1 MPVACPTRRRFAY
14 RLRVAPAALQGTP
27 VALPVRSLTPA
38 PPDPILGL
46 TEAFRA
52 DARAEKVNLAVGVYV
67 DDTGVTPVIGSVL
80 EAERRLLEK
89 AGPKGYLPI
98 DGRPGFKN
106 AVRDLIFTP
115 DHEIVKSG
123 RSATAQTPGG
133 TGALR
138 VAADF
143 LLQTGSSKTIWL
155 SEPTWPNHPQLF
167 TIAGFTLRTYPY
179 LDASGRN
186 VDESGMLGA
195 LRSAVPGDVLLLH
208 GSCHNPS
215 GVDPDQETWAAIGEA
230 VIERELLPIVD
241 FAYQGFGFGLREDAD
256 WLTGLARPGMEFLV
270 CTSYSKN
277 FALYNERVGALTIVA
292 ADPGRAAS
300 ALSHLKIAIR
310 SNYSNPPAHGA
321 DIVETILTDPALR
334 ARWEVDLA
342 AMRNRILGNRAALV
356 EALVAAN
363 VPGNWDPIRHQR
375 GMFALLALSDEQVA
389 RLRAEFGVFVVGRGR
404 INVAGLTAANL
415 PRVVQAVKAV
425 IEG

>member
-1 MPVACPTRRRFAY
+1 T
-14 RLRVAPAALQGTP
+14 
-27 VALPVRSLTPA
+27 
-38 PPDPILGL
+38 
-46 TEAFRA
+46 
-52 DARAEKVNLAVGVYV
+52 RAEKVNLAVGVYV
-67 DDTGVTPVIGSVL
+67 DETGVTPVLGSVL

-89 AGPKGYLPI
+89 AGAKGYLPI

-106 AVRDLIFTP
+106 AVRDLVFAP
-115 DHEIVKSG
+115 DHEIVSSG

-143 LLQTGSSKTIWL
+143 LLQTGSSRTIWL

-167 TIAGFTLRTYPY
+167 TMAGFALRTYPY
-179 LDASGRN
+179 LDASGRF
-186 VDESGMLGA
+186 VDVGGMLGA
-195 LRSAVPGDVLLLH
+195 LRSAVPGDVILLH

-215 GVDPDQETWAAIGEA
+215 GVDPDAETWAAIANA
-230 VIERELLPIVD
+230 VTERELLPIVD

-256 WLTGLARPGMEFLV
+256 WLTGLARPGLEFLV

-292 ADPGRAAS
+292 ADRDRAAS

-321 DIVETILTDPALR
+321 DIVETILTDPDLR
-334 ARWEVDLA
+334 ARWEADLA
-342 AMRNRILGNRAALV
+342 VMRDRILGNRGALV

-363 VPGNWDPIRHQR
+363 VPGDWDPIRRQR
-375 GMFALLALSDEQVA
+375 GMFALIGLTDEQVA

-415 PRVVQAVKAV
+415 PRVVAAFKAV
-425 IEG
+425 IQG